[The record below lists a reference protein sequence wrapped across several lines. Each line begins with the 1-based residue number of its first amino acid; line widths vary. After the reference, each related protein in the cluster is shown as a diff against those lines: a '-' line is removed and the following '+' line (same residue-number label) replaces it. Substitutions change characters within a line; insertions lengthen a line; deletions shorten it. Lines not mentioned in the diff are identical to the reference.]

1 MSDNTASQTPHT
13 IARTKVKLSWV
24 EQVDSSMHSHA
35 IRLVLFALV
44 ANTIMAQAFFNSAG
58 RILVLGGVNLTGLYL
73 NVSSI
78 FSTFAFSLFE
88 IAMLWARQEVLSL
101 DESIKQQIGAKDW
114 LRRNLVTLVV
124 ISLIN
129 FFSLTVFNAAIWPA
143 IRVPGIPEPPA
154 PWKFYLHAGFYT
166 VILYLAGIVGERVRS
181 EQELTMTMARKHT
194 QQALAAHDAQVQ
206 QQIRDMTARGE
217 PLAPLAAAT
226 SSPETAQLIAL
237 QSLVL
242 AGKVDVM
249 EAARMNV
256 AATGGDTALLDRIG
270 SRRDAA
276 STVAPRSALP
286 AEGIL
291 DPDLVLA
298 TASLPTSDVVSE
310 DADEA
315 VDQMPMQRYNGRR
328 ITARLEATQ

>member
-1 MSDNTASQTPHT
+1 MSDHTAPQT
-13 IARTKVKLSWV
+13 IARTKVRLSWV
-24 EQVDSSMHSHA
+24 ERVDRSLHSHA

-58 RILVLGGVNLTGLYL
+58 RILVLGGVDLTGLYL

-101 DESIKQQIGAKDW
+101 DESIKKQIGAKEW

-129 FFSLTVFNAAIWPA
+129 FYSLTVFNAAIWPA

-206 QQIRDMTARGE
+206 QQIREMTARGE

-256 AATGGDTALLDRIG
+256 AATGGDTSLLDRFG
-270 SRRDAA
+270 SRR
-276 STVAPRSALP
+276 SADVPPTSRVTLP
-286 AEGIL
+286 AEVPP
-291 DPDLVLA
+291 DPELVLPA
-298 TASLPTSDVVSE
+298 ASIPAPDDTHD
-310 DADEA
+310 DA
-315 VDQMPMQRYNGRR
+315 MPMQRYNGRR
-328 ITARLEATQ
+328 LTARLEAAQVIAQEAIR

>member
-1 MSDNTASQTPHT
+1 MDPIPLTSTPAPPT
-13 IARTKVKLSWV
+13 IARTRVKLGWM
-24 EQVDSSMHSHA
+24 ERADRFLHSNA

-58 RILVLGGVNLTGLYL
+58 RILVLASVNLTGLYL

-78 FSTFAFSLFE
+78 YSTFAFSLFE

-101 DESIKQQIGAKDW
+101 DESIKKQIGAGAW
-114 LRRNLVTLVV
+114 LKRNLITLVV

-129 FFSLTVFNAAIWPA
+129 FYSLTVFNAAIWPD
-143 IRVPGIPEPPA
+143 IHVPGIPEPPA
-154 PWKFYLHAGFYT
+154 PWKFYLHTGFYT

-194 QQALAAHDAQVQ
+194 HQTLAAQDAQVQ
-206 QQIRDMTARGE
+206 QQIRAMTAHGE

-256 AATGGDTALLDRIG
+256 AATGGDAALLDRIG
-270 SRRDAA
+270 ARSTPSRPSVA
-276 STVAPRSALP
+276 VAPIAPGEDDDDEDEEPIPTGRYSAK
-286 AEGIL
+286 
-291 DPDLVLA
+291 
-298 TASLPTSDVVSE
+298 
-310 DADEA
+310 
-315 VDQMPMQRYNGRR
+315 R
-328 ITARLEATQ
+328 ITARLEATR

>member
-1 MSDNTASQTPHT
+1 MSDNASPTTAST
-13 IARTKVKLSWV
+13 IARTRVKLSWI
-24 EQVDSSMHSHA
+24 EQVDRSMHSHA

-101 DESIKQQIGAKDW
+101 DESIKKQIGAKDW
-114 LRRNLVTLVV
+114 LRRNLVTLIV

-129 FFSLTVFNAAIWPA
+129 FYSLTVFNAAIWPA
-143 IRVPGIPEPPA
+143 IHVPGIPEPPA

-206 QQIRDMTARGE
+206 QQIREMTARGE

-256 AATGGDTALLDRIG
+256 AATGGDTTLLDYIG
-270 SRRDAA
+270 AHSAPSRPVVA
-276 STVAPRSALP
+276 VAPVAP
-286 AEGIL
+286 AEDDEDDEEDNEEPI
-291 DPDLVLA
+291 
-298 TASLPTSDVVSE
+298 PTG
-310 DADEA
+310 
-315 VDQMPMQRYNGRR
+315 RYNAKR
-328 ITARLEATQ
+328 ITARLEASR

>member
-1 MSDNTASQTPHT
+1 MSDTLSPQTT
-13 IARTKVKLSWV
+13 ARTRVKLNWV
-24 EQVDSSMHSHA
+24 ERVDRSLHSNA

-58 RILVLGGVNLTGLYL
+58 RILVLGGINLTSLYL

-101 DESIKQQIGAKDW
+101 DESIKKQVGADAW
-114 LRRNLVTLVV
+114 LRRNLITLVV

-129 FFSLTVFNAAIWPA
+129 FYSLTVFNAAIWPD
-143 IRVPGIPEPPA
+143 IHVPGIPEPPA
-154 PWKFYLHAGFYT
+154 PWKFYIHAGFYT

-194 QQALAAHDAQVQ
+194 QQGLAAHDAQVQ

-226 SSPETAQLIAL
+226 SSPETAQFIAL

-256 AATGGDTALLDRIG
+256 AASGQDTTILDRLH
-270 SRRDAA
+270 RRERHD
-276 STVAPRSALP
+276 TTLAPVPL
-286 AEGIL
+286 
-291 DPDLVLA
+291 
-298 TASLPTSDVVSE
+298 SLPHASVPSADAEAAEEEAAGE
-310 DADEA
+310 DADDELGP
-315 VDQMPMQRYNGRR
+315 VPSMRYSAKR
-328 ITARLEATQ
+328 ITARLEATR

>member
-1 MSDNTASQTPHT
+1 
-13 IARTKVKLSWV
+13 
-24 EQVDSSMHSHA
+24 
-35 IRLVLFALV
+35 
-44 ANTIMAQAFFNSAG
+44 MAQAFFNSAG
-58 RILVLGGVNLTGLYL
+58 RILVLWGLNLTGLYL
-73 NVSSI
+73 NASAV

-88 IAMLWARQEVLSL
+88 IAMLWARQEVLAL
-101 DESIKQQIGAKDW
+101 DESIKKQIGAGAW
-114 LRRNLVTLVV
+114 LNRNLATLVV

-129 FFSLTVFNAAIWPA
+129 FYSLTVFNAAIWPA
-143 IRVPGIPEPPA
+143 IHVPGIPEPPA

-206 QQIRDMTARGE
+206 QQIKEMTARGE

-256 AATGGDTALLDRIG
+256 TATGGDTALLDRFG
-270 SRRDAA
+270 
-276 STVAPRSALP
+276 TRSAPPRQVVALAP
-286 AEGIL
+286 AAGE
-291 DPDLVLA
+291 A
-298 TASLPTSDVVSE
+298 AA
-310 DADEA
+310 ADEE
-315 VDQMPMQRYNGRR
+315 VDEEESIPSGRYNAKRV
-328 ITARLEATQ
+328 TARLEATR